1 MGERVGLG
9 EQEEVM
15 LEHIWEEGK
24 ILFNPVVSCH
34 ENKEI
39 K

>member
-9 EQEEVM
+9 AQEEIM
-15 LEHIWEEGK
+15 LEHICEEGK
-24 ILFNPVVSCH
+24 ILFSLVASCH

>member
-9 EQEEVM
+9 AQEEVM
-15 LEHIWEEGK
+15 LEHICEEGK
-24 ILFNPVVSCH
+24 ILFSLVVSCH
-34 ENKEI
+34 ENKEM